1 MSKRNALGKGLGALI
16 SDANDVDE
24 NGEIIASSIHEISI
38 SNIEV
43 NPFQPRKEF
52 NQEALEELAQ
62 SIKAIGI
69 VQPIT
74 VREISYEKY
83 QIIAGERRFRA
94 SKLAG
99 LKNIPAYIRQADDDK
114 MLELALVENIQ
125 RENLD
130 AIEEALSYQSL
141 IEDCKLTQE
150 QMSERVGKKRSTI
163 TNFLRLLKLPVEIQK
178 GVKNKDISMG
188 HARALLGLED
198 EETQIMIY
206 EQILKYEFSVRKV
219 EEIVRQQNNPELAEE
234 KARKAAEKV
243 ANKEAKKAYKSL
255 ESKLTNY
262 FDSKVKLKC
271 TAEGNGKIEIPFTSN
286 EELERIIEI
295 LDKNK

>member
-16 SDANDVDE
+16 SDANDVDK

-94 SKLAG
+94 SKIAG

-178 GVKNKDISMG
+178 GVKSKDISMG
-188 HARALLGLED
+188 HARALLGLEE

-234 KARKAAEKV
+234 KERKAAEKV
-243 ANKEAKKAYKSL
+243 ANKEAKKAYRSL
-255 ESKLTNY
+255 ETKLTNY
-262 FDSKVKLKC
+262 FDSQVKLKC
-271 TAEGNGKIEIPFTSN
+271 TAEGKGKIEIPFTSN